1 MIPALLEFLRP
12 LLSAFQTNLPL
23 IVPTSVVIG
32 SIATYTYRR
41 ISISTALWE
50 RQNQREE
57 ELVAH
62 QTNAL
67 DDLKQRAQPY
77 RNARAEA
84 GKYADMVQMHADA
97 LGERSHAIQNARLLT
112 SGSPLL
118 QQARADDERRQ
129 DPRLLPRML
138 QRVRDTAGAARAA
151 VDAGR
156 NTLASERTRRRGG
169 SASRRSR

>member
-1 MIPALLEFLRP
+1 MIPTLLEFLQP
-12 LLSAFQTNLPL
+12 LLSAFQANLPL

-41 ISISTALWE
+41 VSISTALWE

-67 DDLKQRAQPY
+67 ENLKQRAQPY

-112 SGSPLL
+112 GGSALL
-118 QQARADDERRQ
+118 QQARAANERRQ
-129 DPRLLPRML
+129 DPRLLPRIL
-138 QRVRDTAGAARAA
+138 QSVRDRATAARAA

-156 NTLASERTRRRGG
+156 DTPASEQRRRRGG